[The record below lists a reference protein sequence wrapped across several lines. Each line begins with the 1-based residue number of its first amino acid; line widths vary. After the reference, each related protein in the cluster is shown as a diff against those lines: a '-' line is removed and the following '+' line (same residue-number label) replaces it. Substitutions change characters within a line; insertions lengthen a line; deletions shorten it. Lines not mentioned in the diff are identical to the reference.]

1 MTDEDRWNYYV
12 DIDFT
17 ETESPIIAGRFFDSE
32 KTALGILLID
42 GFWTL
47 DQWIK
52 TNGVVHI
59 PRKNFFRNIDKIMYL
74 I

>member
-32 KTALGILLID
+32 KTALGILVID
-42 GFWTL
+42 GFWTGG
-47 DQWIK
+47 QWIK
-52 TNGVVHI
+52 TNDVVHI
-59 PRKNFFRNIDKIMYL
+59 PRKIFFRNIDKIMYL